1 MHVDFLFN
9 FNGCNRYTLY
19 HAYLNIINQIVL
31 SQGQTKNQ
39 LWQQD
44 TKLDDY
50 LQTYFPDSIER
61 LNRIRKSDHILNE
74 ICKDFEDIAALKMKW
89 KASTSQP
96 IENDMTDLDHTLNAL
111 QLEIQQY
118 LIDKH

>member
-1 MHVDFLFN
+1 
-9 FNGCNRYTLY
+9 
-19 HAYLNIINQIVL
+19 
-31 SQGQTKNQ
+31 
-39 LWQQD
+39 
-44 TKLDDY
+44 
-50 LQTYFPDSIER
+50 
-61 LNRIRKSDHILNE
+61 
-74 ICKDFEDIAALKMKW
+74 MKW